1 MHKQRA
7 AQLLA
12 QINRDFPD
20 LSIEEMEIAAAMIA
34 RCALKRRKSKP
45 RLSVVSSA
53 AGGEIGANLRRSAGG
68 F

>member
-7 AQLLA
+7 AYLLA
-12 QINRDFPD
+12 QINNDFQD

-34 RCALKRRKSKP
+34 RCAAKRRKSKP
-45 RLSVVSSA
+45 RLTVVSSGSS
-53 AGGEIGANLRRSAGG
+53 GGVDANLRRSAGG